1 MTSRASHLTAAV
13 IGLAA
18 ILAGCAPTATAPQPT
33 PTFSSDAEAFAAA
46 EATYREYV
54 KALNAVDLSD
64 PETFEGVYAWTTGDA
79 NAGAREEFSRMHADG
94 WTVRGQSKIAI
105 AELPT
110 RGSSPDPEHLLLAVC
125 LDVSAVSVVDE
136 EGRSMVDED
145 RRDMQAMLITFAQA
159 SSSPTRLLIDSI
171 DGRDGAPRCDS

>member
-54 KALNAVDLSD
+54 KALNAVDLTD
-64 PETFEGVYAWTTGDA
+64 PETFEGVYAWTTGYA
-79 NAGAREEFSRMHADG
+79 NAEERITLSQMHADG
-94 WTVRGQSKIAI
+94 WTVRGSTLVDGFHRIAT
-105 AELPT
+105 A
-110 RGSSPDPEHLLLAVC
+110 RGSDGVSTVTLLVC
-125 LDVSAVSVVDE
+125 SDVSNVRVVDTSGKSVVGE
-136 EGRSMVDED
+136 SRPEVYALEVRFVVEVEK
-145 RRDMQAMLITFAQA
+145 T
-159 SSSPTRLLIDSI
+159 LLIDSSNAVK
-171 DGRDGAPRCDS
+171 DDRCN